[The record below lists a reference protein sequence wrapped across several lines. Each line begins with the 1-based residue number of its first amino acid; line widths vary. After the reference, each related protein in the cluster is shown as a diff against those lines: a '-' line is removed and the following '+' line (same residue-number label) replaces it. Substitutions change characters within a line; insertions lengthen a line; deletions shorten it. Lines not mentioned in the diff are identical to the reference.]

1 MAHRVRRKIVRR
13 PRDEED
19 DVEEEKVSKKVVEED
34 AGDELDEVP
43 EQIKKIAKDDEEDIP
58 EVFRSPKK
66 VVVPPPVAR
75 KIVPPMAKK
84 TAKEE
89 LEEEELPVE
98 PKPVKDFET
107 KTVNDV
113 VLDNLFIKVMEHL
126 GMGQELV
133 IFKVSGDKWT
143 IKIPGAV
150 ETTDVGKAG
159 KASKFAEDNA
169 KSILAR
175 AETVDLKSKAKGIGK
190 LSGKEYD
197 QEVCTQE
204 YLDFVEEWRSMDI
217 TEKRKLAKSLKLTW
231 NKAADE
237 KIENM
242 ALSRAVQEAKE
253 ITKYKPKYQSGAARA
268 AVKG

>member
-1 MAHRVRRKIVRR
+1 MGVRVRRKVIRR
-13 PRDEED
+13 PRDEE

-58 EVFRSPKK
+58 AIFRNPIVKK

-75 KIVPPMAKK
+75 KIVPPAKK
-84 TAKEE
+84 VVEE
-89 LEEEELPVE
+89 EREELPLE
-98 PKPVKDFET
+98 KPVKDFET

-113 VLDNLFIKVMEHL
+113 VLDNLFVRVMEHL

-143 IKIPGAV
+143 IKIPGGEESKPPKMPPSKREEFEAKGYM
-150 ETTDVGKAG
+150 T
-159 KASKFAEDNA
+159 KASK
-169 KSILAR
+169 S
-175 AETVDLKSKAKGIGK
+175 VGK
-190 LSGKEYD
+190 LSGKEYE

-217 TEKRKLAKSLKLTW
+217 TEKRKLAKSLGCKW
-231 NKAADE
+231 DKAADA

-242 ALSRAVQEAKE
+242 SLSRAVQEAKE
-253 ITKYKPKYQSGAARA
+253 ITKYKPKYKSGAARA
-268 AVKG
+268 SVKG

>member
-1 MAHRVRRKIVRR
+1 MGSAQTKLRSIQMGVRVRRKVIRR
-13 PRDEED
+13 PRDEE

-43 EQIKKIAKDDEEDIP
+43 EQIKKIAKDEEEDIP
-58 EVFRSPKK
+58 AIFRNPIAKK

-75 KIVPPMAKK
+75 KIVPPSKK
-84 TAKEE
+84 VVEE
-89 LEEEELPVE
+89 EEEELPVE

-113 VLDNLFIKVMEHL
+113 VLDNLFVRVMEHL

-143 IKIPGAV
+143 VKIPGAV
-150 ETTDVGKAG
+150 EEPKVLRMPP
-159 KASKFAEDNA
+159 SKREEFEAKGYMTKA
-169 KSILAR
+169 KSP
-175 AETVDLKSKAKGIGK
+175 GK
-190 LSGKEYD
+190 LSGKEYE

-204 YLDFVEEWRSMDI
+204 YLDFVEDWRGMDI
-217 TEKRKLAKSLKLTW
+217 TEKRKLAKSLKVTW

-242 ALSRAVQEAKE
+242 SLSRAVQEAKE
-253 ITKYKPKYQSGAARA
+253 ITKYKPKYKSGAARA
-268 AVKG
+268 SVKG